1 MDRAAARVNNELA
14 SEDTAPNGRRNIMSI
29 TRWEPFREFEDMFR
43 QYSPFFA
50 RSLRRAGSEGAEWTP
65 LADISE
71 TDKEYVIKADLPEV
85 KKEDVK
91 ITLDNNLMT
100 ISGERRHEKE
110 TKDENEIRVESFYGT
125 FSRSFQLPEG
135 IDPQGI
141 RAESRDG
148 VLRVRIPKKEVTSAR
163 SIAIEVK

>member
-1 MDRAAARVNNELA
+1 
-14 SEDTAPNGRRNIMSI
+14 MSI

-43 QYSPFFA
+43 QYSPFLG
-50 RSLRRAGSEGAEWTP
+50 RSPRRVGGEGAEWTP

-85 KKEDVK
+85 KKEDVN
-91 ITLDNNLMT
+91 ITLDHNLMT

-110 TKDENEIRVESFYGT
+110 TKDENEIRVESFYGS

-141 RAESRDG
+141 RAESKDG
-148 VLRVRIPKKEVTSAR
+148 VLRVRIPKKEVTPPR